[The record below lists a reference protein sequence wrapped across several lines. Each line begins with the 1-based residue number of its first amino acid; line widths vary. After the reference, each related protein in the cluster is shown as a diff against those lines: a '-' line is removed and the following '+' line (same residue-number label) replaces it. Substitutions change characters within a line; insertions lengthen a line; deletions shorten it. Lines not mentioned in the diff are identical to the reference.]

1 MIEETI
7 ASAAHAMIM
16 DWVTHAVN
24 GPLLTNSG
32 MPLVQSGTP
41 QTDQFASS
49 SMKSTLGQPRTFF
62 TEVERPAVINPTKN
76 SYIFYTYAFRAV

>member
-24 GPLLTNSG
+24 GPLLTNI
-32 MPLVQSGTP
+32 
-41 QTDQFASS
+41 
-49 SMKSTLGQPRTFF
+49 GQ
-62 TEVERPAVINPTKN
+62 
-76 SYIFYTYAFRAV
+76 